1 MSANKRQPAF
11 GLATAAPIAVSRWV
25 EKMNV
30 GRKIAQADADRDQN
44 FMGYSRSL
52 LAAPIVKVTAPKD
65 AITVAGTLVKL
76 NSDSADPGSTAI
88 IETMTA
94 SVGLRV
100 AMTARAP
107 RVRKM
112 LIAVADANQVVKS
125 ATCSQA
131 ANSAGTGYFSEVR
144 SNAVARVHTLT
155 NASGMNMERRAC
167 KVASVQSWKTQLYRK
182 KLPANLVACNKRQN
196 KPAHFEIGQSSCL
209 SRLYS

>member
-1 MSANKRQPAF
+1 MSANKKQPAF
-11 GLATAAPIAVSRWV
+11 GLATATPIAVSQWV

-30 GRKIAQADADRDQN
+30 GRKNAQADADWDQN

-52 LAAPIVKVTAPKD
+52 LAATTVKVTATKD

-76 NSDSADPGSTAI
+76 NSDSAESGITAI

-94 SVGLRV
+94 SIGLRV

-131 ANSAGTGYFSEVR
+131 ANSAGTGYFNEVR
-144 SNAVARVHTLT
+144 SNADARVHTLT

-167 KVASVQSWKTQLYRK
+167 KVASVQSWKT
-182 KLPANLVACNKRQN
+182 
-196 KPAHFEIGQSSCL
+196 
-209 SRLYS
+209 